1 MVINEYTGILIDKVP
16 TNVLVWLVDT
26 YGPMGNRWFVKGNTI
41 YFKDSK
47 DYFWFE
53 LRWTIV
59 DETI

>member
-1 MVINEYTGILIDKVP
+1 MVMNEYTGILVDNVP

-26 YGPMGNRWFVKGNTI
+26 YGPMGQRWFVVNNTI
-41 YFKDSK
+41 YFKDPK